1 MSEFRYDP
9 EQEAL
14 LPVNGGKRDRTRF
27 IVMKE
32 GQIVFFGTRQEL
44 EGSTD
49 DYVKRFVRHEEN
61 HAQ

>member
-1 MSEFRYDP
+1 VKDSADRR
-9 EQEAL
+9 
-14 LPVNGGKRDRTRF
+14 KRERTKF

-44 EGSTD
+44 EKSPD
-49 DYVKRFVRHEEN
+49 EYVKRFVRHEEN